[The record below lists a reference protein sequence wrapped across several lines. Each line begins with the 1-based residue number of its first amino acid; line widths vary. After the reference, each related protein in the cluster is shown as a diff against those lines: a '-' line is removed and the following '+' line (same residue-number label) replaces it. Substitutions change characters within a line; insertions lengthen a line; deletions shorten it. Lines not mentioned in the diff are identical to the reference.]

1 MKAVLTIFPAGGDS
15 FCRQAKA
22 GVERSGLNLVTMKSI
37 KSNPLFIYNKS
48 HGTIKIAMAF
58 FFVLLMGMATI
69 AKGQPINKASLYSP
83 KTLQQERI
91 KQQAGLWKY
100 SILPVLNLTPD
111 STNEHQFQGALWA
124 ISQFMLTNDTTRQI
138 IDNLFTNYNNIN
150 SDTKRA
156 MMEVVYGLYKGKYL
170 KEVQAKWPAE
180 PNEKVMAMMLAHLWR
195 QDNSMQTKVYLSSK
209 FNANHELLE
218 TPLMHEFIKT
228 IGPYYREQNKIDLL
242 EFFQHQQNLH
252 TKIIYSIQ
260 RKNRDYPGLA
270 FIQNA
275 DGSFVKDAKGKLKT
289 FVQLARSA
297 SNLPY
302 FITNGSTPQG
312 IFRIDSTDVSRNQFI
327 GPTPNIQLR
336 MPNEI
341 PGDSFFIFPNQ
352 PIINDSIYLLE
363 YNKLLPVKWRT
374 ASMQQSYFAGKVGR
388 SEIIAHGTT
397 IDPTFFKGKP
407 FYPCTPTLGCLCAK
421 EIWDPKTG
429 KLIQSDQVDLVNAFL
444 STPGADGYLFVI
456 NIDDQ
461 QKSVQPLQL
470 QQLVKDFEN
479 KIKAQKK

>member
-1 MKAVLTIFPAGGDS
+1 MNKNFTAAAGKKVAAQP
-15 FCRQAKA
+15 FITKT
-22 GVERSGLNLVTMKSI
+22 LFLVGALAIS
-37 KSNPLFIYNKS
+37 SLVYS
-48 HGTIKIAMAF
+48 
-58 FFVLLMGMATI
+58 
-69 AKGQPINKASLYSP
+69 QPIDKATLFSQ

-100 SILPVLNLTPD
+100 SILPVLNLTAD

-124 ISQFMLTNDTTRQI
+124 ISQFMLKNDTTKQI
-138 IDNLFTNYNNIN
+138 LNSLFTNYHKIN

-156 MMEVVYGLYKGKYL
+156 MMEVVYGLYDGQYL
-170 KEVQAKWPAE
+170 NEVQAKWPGE
-180 PNEKVMAMMLAHLWR
+180 KNEKVTAMMLLHLYRTNKNLVNDKNLISSILVDTTAKNRFW
-195 QDNSMQTKVYLSSK
+195 QNSELVQQAILSQIPEFRKGSK
-209 FNANHELLE
+209 PSFA
-218 TPLMHEFIKT
+218 
-228 IGPYYREQNKIDLL
+228 
-242 EFFQHQQNLH
+242 EFFKHQKTLN

-270 FIQNA
+270 IIQNA
-275 DGSFVKDAKGKLKT
+275 DGSFVKDSKGKLKT

-341 PGDSFFIFPNQ
+341 PGDSFFIHPKQ
-352 PIINDSIYLLE
+352 PITNDSIYLVE
-363 YNKLLPVKWRT
+363 YNKLLPVKWQT
-374 ASMQQSYFAGKVGR
+374 ANMQQSYFAGKVGR
-388 SEIIAHGTT
+388 TEIIAHGTT
-397 IDPTFFKGKP
+397 IDPTHFKGKT

-429 KLIQSDQVDLVNAFL
+429 KLIQSDQLDLVNAFL

-456 NIDDQ
+456 NMDDQ
-461 QKSVQPLQL
+461 QKAVAPLEIQL
-470 QQLVKDFEN
+470 LVNEFEKNVIKIN
-479 KIKAQKK
+479 KK

>member
-1 MKAVLTIFPAGGDS
+1 
-15 FCRQAKA
+15 
-22 GVERSGLNLVTMKSI
+22 VESCGLNQATMKDI
-37 KSNPLFIYNKS
+37 KGNPFFINNKS
-48 HGTIKIAMAF
+48 HGTNKTAMAF
-58 FFVLLMGMATI
+58 LFLLLVGISSI
-69 AKGQPINKASLYSP
+69 ALSQPINKSSLYSP

-124 ISQFMLTNDTTRQI
+124 ISQFMLQNDTTKQI
-138 IDNLFTNYNNIN
+138 LDSLFANYNNIN

-180 PNEKVMAMMLAHLWR
+180 ENEKVAIMMLAHIY
-195 QDNSMQTKVYLSSK
+195 QTEDNATDFPTMKEKVAKILQAGNNPIIEEFWSFYFMGKKNYNNPPLI
-209 FNANHELLE
+209 EL
-218 TPLMHEFIKT
+218 F
-228 IGPYYREQNKIDLL
+228 RN
-242 EFFQHQQNLH
+242 QQNLH
-252 TKIIYSIQ
+252 TKTIYSIQ
-260 RKNRDYPGLA
+260 RKNRDFPGLA
-270 FIQNA
+270 IIQNA
-275 DGSFVKDAKGKLKT
+275 DGSFVKDEKGQLKT

-312 IFRIDSTDVSRNQFI
+312 IFRIDSTEVSRNQFI

-341 PGDSFFIFPNQ
+341 PGDSFFIKPNQ
-352 PIINDSIYLLE
+352 PITNDSIYLLE
-363 YNKLLPVKWRT
+363 YNKILPVKWRT
-374 ASMQQSYFAGKVGR
+374 ASMQQSYYAGKVGR

-397 IDPTFFKGKP
+397 IDPKYFIGKP

-429 KLIQSDQVDLVNAFL
+429 KLIQSDQLDLVNAFL

-461 QKSVQPLQL
+461 QKAVDPLQL
-470 QQLVKDFEN
+470 QQLVKDFEL
-479 KIKAQKK
+479 KKHKPLGK